1 VFQRNLHISGI
12 YLSTAIVRERAND
25 MRLAIRRYAI
35 DDGRSASST
44 IDTSTIA
51 DRRAR
56 VDPLGRGRIGCV
68 RTSRPRRTTVVAIF
82 SNTCA
87 CHH

>member
-44 IDTSTIA
+44 IDTSTPIA
-51 DRRAR
+51 AR
-56 VDPLGRGRIGCV
+56 V
-68 RTSRPRRTTVVAIF
+68 
-82 SNTCA
+82 
-87 CHH
+87 